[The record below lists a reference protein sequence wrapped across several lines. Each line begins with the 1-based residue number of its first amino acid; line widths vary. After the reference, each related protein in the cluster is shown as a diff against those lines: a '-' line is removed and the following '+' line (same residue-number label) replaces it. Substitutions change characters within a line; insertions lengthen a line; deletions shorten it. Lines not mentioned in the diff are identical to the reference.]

1 MRIHSIAAACLAL
14 AAVPVSAQPYL
25 VADRLIPEKL
35 RVLGIVGLAPEGCES
50 GSAICSSIVI
60 HGVIER
66 VGYLPNDDFPNLLR
80 VRDTK
85 TGYRYSVQ
93 FPYQDI
99 LDNIGTADSS
109 WIAQWPKVGKRI
121 VIIGTASGSA
131 AVVTIDSI
139 YDASFLE
146 GK

>member
-1 MRIHSIAAACLAL
+1 MRILSATAACLAL
-14 AAVPVSAQPYL
+14 ASVPVSAQPYL
-25 VADRLIPEKL
+25 VANRLFPEEL
-35 RVLGIVGLAPEGCES
+35 RVLGIAGLAPEGCES
-50 GSAICSSIVI
+50 GSAQCSNIVI

-66 VGYLPNDDFPNLLR
+66 VGYLPDDDFPNLLR

-85 TGYRYSVQ
+85 TGARYSIQ
-93 FPYQDI
+93 FPYEDI
-99 LDNIGTADSS
+99 WDNIGTADTS
-109 WIAQWPKVGKRI
+109 WIAEWPKVGMRV
-121 VIIGTASGSA
+121 VIIGTISGSA